1 MEYVKFGQ
9 IKQDQEL
16 NWDLEYGGL
25 VKLIQKMIYQVQT
38 RQSIATMILDNYA
51 ETAVLKFQQD
61 GDFRVIDL
69 FEIDFQE
76 SDVESIKNSITYR
89 INSKTQMNMLVNER
103 LRDITKIIE
112 QKNPTL
118 LKEIR
123 KGAHSG
129 GGLGN
134 SRHDEPNIRV
144 GM

>member
-1 MEYVKFGQ
+1 M
-9 IKQDQEL
+9 
-16 NWDLEYGGL
+16 
-25 VKLIQKMIYQVQT
+25 KLIQKMIFQVQS

-103 LRDITKIIE
+103 LRDVTKIIE

-123 KGAHSG
+123 KGAHSAG
-129 GGLGN
+129 GFGN
-134 SRHDEPNIRV
+134 QRHDEPNIRV